1 MKGELPLSAYADRR
15 VSEGIFSEDTGIGR
29 SEFPAMRRLSS
40 PRKRK
45 KKQGLKIQRY
55 LKAGLIQLPPA
66 FTNNAICYM
75 FS

>member
-45 KKQGLKIQRY
+45 KKTRVKNTEI
-55 LKAGLIQLPPA
+55 P
-66 FTNNAICYM
+66 
-75 FS
+75 